1 MKKTVHCPWCGAE
14 MNFTMSLTSKRL
26 SGGRYMCSNPNCRAM
41 SPFALAAHKDKFN
54 IRQLKQKTRAAA
66 LRRAKR
72 PLRSIPL
79 KKICSTELLIPCWLE
94 VREKMYARPVL
105 LDHDSVG
112 FFAKYENRG
121 KKETEYYMAEDY
133 NRKWRCWRRDP
144 SIIEIKD
151 APWEDEIEKA

>member
-1 MKKTVHCPWCGAE
+1 MKKIVHCPWCGSE
-14 MNFTMSLTSKRL
+14 MNPVVSFSNKGLA
-26 SGGRYMCSNPNCRAM
+26 GGRYMCSNPNCRAM
-41 SPFALAAHKDKFN
+41 SPFVLAAHKDKPN
-54 IRQLKQKTRAAA
+54 SKRLEQKAYTAA
-66 LRRAKR
+66 LQRVKR
-72 PLRSIPL
+72 PFKPIPTKRLRG
-79 KKICSTELLIPCWLE
+79 TEFLVPCWLE
-94 VREKMYARPVL
+94 VRGTMYARPVL